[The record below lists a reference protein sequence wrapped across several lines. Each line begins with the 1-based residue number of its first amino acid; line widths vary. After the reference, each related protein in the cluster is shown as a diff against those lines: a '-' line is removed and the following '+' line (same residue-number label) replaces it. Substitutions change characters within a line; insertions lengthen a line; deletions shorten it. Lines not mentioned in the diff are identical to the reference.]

1 MAEPETYGHD
11 PMLFSAKILAWP
23 LGALCLC
30 GCVFGCSTAS
40 DSGVLE
46 EESSGV
52 YDCSVATPPRLLN
65 VPSGFDSAAT
75 GVGDTVWTAR
85 GEYSSG
91 EVSTLNLS
99 ELERDATLQNTTLV
113 GSGADSGD
121 SFSGTQIVATPSAL
135 LIFSRGSAGGQ
146 SLQLAVVSLEGEVLR
161 MATVLDALGYSVG
174 GYLVAVGS
182 DDVALLWTD
191 YSDRSL
197 HFVRLSFDGELE
209 GAPEF
214 VQQGDS
220 VSLGA
225 ITQTAKGYLFSYEL
239 ETQAQRFVQPIDKT
253 GRLGS
258 AVSLGQ
264 LSDGPYASHSMLARG
279 DEVLLAWTDEGGSW
293 DGMDTSRT
301 TVLSRLDLDGKR
313 MTDDVRVQTPK
324 VNVEHVYPQ
333 LLERDGDVG
342 LLWSEG
348 SVIYFCSGCMP
359 DHRLR
364 FVMLDGET
372 LSPASDTLSLLNPAA
387 QGGLVSPVGWW
398 RGDDLSVV
406 AAVGYHTSGEGAAAT
421 IRCVPR

>member
-1 MAEPETYGHD
+1 MIAS
-11 PMLFSAKILAWP
+11 PMPFSANVLARL
-23 LGALCLC
+23 LGAIYL
-30 GCVFGCSTAS
+30 GCCVLGCSTAS

-46 EESSGV
+46 EESSGA
-52 YDCSVATPPRLLN
+52 YDCSVATPTRLLN

-75 GVGDTVWTAR
+75 RVGDTVWTAR

-99 ELERDATLQNTTLV
+99 QLARDATLQNTTLV
-113 GSGADSGD
+113 GSGTDSGD

-135 LIFSRGSAGGQ
+135 LIFSQGYSEGEN
-146 SLQLAVVSLEGEVLR
+146 LQLAVVSLEGEVLR
-161 MATVLDALGYSVG
+161 MAAALDALGSSVER
-174 GYLVAVGS
+174 YLVAVGS

-197 HFVRLSFDGELE
+197 RFVRLSFDGVLE
-209 GAPEF
+209 GEPEL
-214 VQQGDS
+214 VQQGDP

-225 ITQTAKGYLFSYEL
+225 ITQTAKGYLFSYET
-239 ETQAQRFVQPIDKT
+239 EAQAQRFVRPIDKVGT
-253 GRLGS
+253 LGA

-264 LSDGPYASHSMLARG
+264 LPAGPYASHSMLARG
-279 DEVLLAWTDEGGSW
+279 NEVLLAWTDEGGSW

-301 TVLSRLDLDGKR
+301 TVLSRLDLEGER

-324 VNVEHVYPQ
+324 VNVEHVDPR

-372 LSPASDTLSLLNPAA
+372 LSPASDTLSLLNPAS
-387 QGGLVSPVGWW
+387 QGGLISPVGWW